1 MDLPMD
7 LNESAL
13 NLFWVFVNANPLR
26 NLSITVRLLFDE
38 LVALTRFQLY
48 QHEVVLICNNMPDL
62 HLLVRANIAEN
73 LLYAF
78 FVA

>member
-1 MDLPMD
+1 MD

-13 NLFWVFVNANPLR
+13 DLFGVFVNADPLR

-48 QHEVVLICNNMPDL
+48 QHEVVLVCNNMPNL

-73 LLYAF
+73 LFHTF
-78 FVA
+78 FIA